1 MSNYSFFQNSIR
13 LPLVILNLRAFSSKS
28 SYFIFNINEELLQD
42 VQQTNQLQYNP
53 IYDAPNQNFI
63 RWCKKRLSSLLES
76 VCQKL
81 FEEGIYLVLTNALQY
96 NDCLD
101 PRCYT
106 CAIQFATLA
115 DRKEHEKVVCKRQK
129 KKQRD
134 NDTIAVNLA
143 TMDTCGDCDD
153 EDA

>member
-1 MSNYSFFQNSIR
+1 MVQETIIQPFGIG
-13 LPLVILNLRAFSSKS
+13 LPKTLRRRNILS
-28 SYFIFNINEELLQD
+28 
-42 VQQTNQLQYNP
+42 
-53 IYDAPNQNFI
+53 
-63 RWCKKRLSSLLES
+63 
-76 VCQKL
+76 
-81 FEEGIYLVLTNALQY
+81 
-96 NDCLD
+96 
-101 PRCYT
+101 
-106 CAIQFATLA
+106 LA